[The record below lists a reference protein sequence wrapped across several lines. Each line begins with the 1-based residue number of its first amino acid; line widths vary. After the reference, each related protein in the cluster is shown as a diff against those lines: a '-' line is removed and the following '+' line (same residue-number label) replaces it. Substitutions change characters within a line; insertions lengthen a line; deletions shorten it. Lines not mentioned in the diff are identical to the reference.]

1 MPEIDEIK
9 SNSNLPRRVVPA
21 VIIGVALVAVYIT
34 TSFAEMPPI
43 LKRGIQP
50 ADFPRLVAIAIIFL
64 TCLMAWRDP
73 IKDHEPV
80 PLATWKTIG
89 LMIGFVLLL
98 PLDMFLALGFF
109 GAALMWLWGEKRP
122 QRLAAIGLA
131 APAALFF
138 VFDLAF
144 RIRFPR
150 GLLTN
155 LWYG

>member
-9 SNSNLPRRVVPA
+9 ANGNLSRRVVPV
-21 VIIGVALVAVYIT
+21 VIIGVALAAVYIT

-50 ADFPRLVAIAIIFL
+50 ADFPRIVAVAIILL
-64 TCLMAWRDP
+64 TCLMWWRDP
-73 IKDHEPV
+73 IEDHEPV
-80 PLATWKTIG
+80 APATWKTIG
-89 LMIGFVLLL
+89 LMAGFVLLL

-109 GAALMWLWGEKRP
+109 GASLMWLWDEKRP
-122 QRLAAIGLA
+122 QRVVALGIA

-138 VFDLAF
+138 IFDIVF